1 MPTAARE
8 FPDPAWVCTPCAPLC
23 PSFRLRRSSSSV
35 CGICGAAFTSNSKD
49 AELRV
54 RAMASAMRHRGPDEE
69 GFLVGDPRAPG
80 LALGMRRLS
89 IIDLGGGQQ
98 PVWNESRDV
107 AVIYNGELYNYRE
120 LRERLKL
127 LGHRFLT
134 QSDTEI
140 LVHAWEE
147 WGEECLSE
155 LRGMF
160 AFALLDLRGRFA
172 TAPLLFLARD
182 PLGIKPLYYTQTAEG
197 FAFASEVRALLA
209 SGVVPK
215 QISQDALT
223 SYLLFGSASEPVS
236 LVEGV
241 FSLPP
246 GHRMLLYVPER
257 RRVPRARPWWDGQTN
272 SAARDLRKPKDLDS
286 AAKRLRPLLE
296 DAVRAHLIADVPVGL
311 FLSGGLDSGA
321 IAALAARSEA
331 GIRSFTLSF
340 PGTSY
345 DEAPLA
351 RKVAER
357 CGTKHTEVPLD
368 GSAIVGRIDE
378 AVAGLDQPTM
388 DGINTYFVSWAA
400 REVGLKVALSGLGGD
415 ELFAGYASFLNTAL
429 LQRLTRTA
437 WFVPRPLRRAVAPLI
452 ARLLE
457 TRLSRDAANKT
468 VSAWTNPDTLPHPYF
483 YARTLFPP
491 GQLERLIEPRF
502 RPSTVG
508 ADGVTLEPTWLGWL
522 NRTASEAGKLEP
534 VASTAWMEMRCYMAS
549 TLLRDTDSV
558 SMARSLEVRVP
569 LLDTPLVEFVSSL
582 PDAARHRAGA
592 QKALLVESLAGLL
605 PEEILGQRKRTF
617 TLPWEEWLRGP
628 LRPRLEASF
637 AGIAP
642 SLAPYL
648 RTEGVRGV
656 WAAFLEGR
664 TSWSRPWALYVL
676 NEWCRHHLAA

>member
-1 MPTAARE
+1 MAA
-8 FPDPAWVCTPCAPLC
+8 
-23 PSFRLRRSSSSV
+23 
-35 CGICGAAFTSNSKD
+35 
-49 AELRV
+49 
-54 RAMASAMRHRGPDEE
+54 AMRHRGPDED
-69 GFLVGDPRAPG
+69 GFLTGEARAPG

-89 IIDLGGGQQ
+89 IIDLAGGQQ
-98 PVWNESRDV
+98 PVWNETRDV

-120 LRERLKL
+120 LRERLTL
-127 LGHRFLT
+127 LGHRFAT
-134 QSDTEI
+134 QSDTET

-147 WGEECLSE
+147 WGEECLTE

-172 TAPLLFLARD
+172 IAPLLFLARD
-182 PLGIKPLYYTQTAEG
+182 PLGIKPLYYAQTPEG

-209 SGVVPK
+209 SGLVPK
-215 QISQDALT
+215 KISQDALT
-223 SYLLFGSASEPVS
+223 SYLLFGSTSEPVT

-257 RRVPRARPWWDGQTN
+257 RRVPRARPWWDPQL
-272 SAARDLRKPKDLDS
+272 SPAARDSRKPKDLDS

-311 FLSGGLDSGA
+311 FLSSGLDSGA
-321 IAALAARSEA
+321 IAALAARTQA

-340 PGTSY
+340 PGTAY
-345 DEAPLA
+345 DESSLA

-357 CGTKHTEVPLD
+357 CGTEHTEVPLD
-368 GSAIVGRIDE
+368 GAAMLARIDE
-378 AVAGLDQPTM
+378 AVAGLDEPTM

-415 ELFAGYASFLNTAL
+415 ELFAGYASFANTAL
-429 LQRLTRTA
+429 LQRLTRLA
-437 WFVPRPLRRAVAPLI
+437 WFVPQPLRRAVTPLMTSI
-452 ARLLE
+452 LAARM
-457 TRLSRDAANKT
+457 SRDAAGKA
-468 VSAWTNPDTLPHPYF
+468 VAAWTDPDTLPHPYF
-483 YARTLFPP
+483 YARALFPP
-491 GQLERLIEPRF
+491 GQLERLMEPRF
-502 RPSTVG
+502 RPSTIG

-522 NRTASEAGKLEP
+522 DRIASEAGKLEP
-534 VASTAWMEMRCYMAS
+534 VAATAWLEMRCYMAS

-582 PDAARHRAGA
+582 PDVARQRTGT
-592 QKALLVESLAGLL
+592 QKALLVEALSGLL
-605 PEEILGQRKRTF
+605 PEEILSQRKKTF

-628 LRPRLEASF
+628 LRPRMEASF
-637 AGIAP
+637 ADVAP
-642 SLAPYL
+642 SLASQL
-648 RTEGVRGV
+648 RAEGIRSV
-656 WAAFLEGR
+656 WAAFLEGK

-676 NEWCRHHLAA
+676 NEWCKHHLAA